1 MTVNTN
7 THELTIFFCDAC
19 FDMMVNTN
27 THELTINFLI
37 VMHALMPAS
46 DMMFNTNTHE
56 LAINYLIFK
65 ELHIKNLWIIRG

>member
-19 FDMMVNTN
+19 FDMTFNTN

-37 VMHALMPAS
+37 VMHALMPA
-46 DMMFNTNTHE
+46 
-56 LAINYLIFK
+56 LI
-65 ELHIKNLWIIRG
+65 